1 MNRHNKFYAE
11 MAGELE
17 DDDYDY
23 DEDDYNY
30 DEEYE
35 GEYEAQ
41 YCKKDDTTTTTT
53 GASPSAGRTT
63 GSPSSPSS
71 GKTATSTAGIAT
83 AAKQATSTFTTISP
97 EADGDYDL
105 LESAVPQ
112 LHASWKVNAPTML
125 PLTEAE
131 AVAALRASNYDL
143 GPAVL
148 QLKAK
153 RNEERA
159 RCGGGG
165 VLKVA
170 SVPGKATST
179 TATAAASST
188 LPGVESVLSGLK
200 NRSGEGGT
208 GDDEDSL
215 NDGNHSPGASSYR
228 TAGSLRGSKGTSQR
242 RTKQMLEMQ
251 PDLAK
256 PDCTFV
262 VAGHVDAGKS
272 TTLGHLLLLLGRVS
286 MDEVDKNERDGR
298 SQHKESFKYAWLLD
312 QSEEERRRGVT
323 IDSGSFCFETAHRR
337 VHILDAP
344 GHKDFVLNMISSATQ
359 ADAALLV
366 VNAATSEFE
375 TGLQHGTKEHLLVL
389 KTLGVGSIV
398 VAVNKMDSVGYSR
411 DRYDYIVREL
421 QLLLK
426 QTRIPDEAVIGFCP
440 ISGMTGANIC
450 EVNTTTAPWYSGPC
464 LLEMIDKC
472 PLESRL
478 VSGPLRLSLQDV
490 QGTTLYA
497 KVESGKLFTGDN
509 IQFVPSDVRIAVKS
523 VQKPTVA
530 GTVLVAFAGETVE
543 IVTNS
548 SVTGLYPGCVGC
560 DPNML
565 IRSSTNFEAQIQTF
579 RTLTKSILPGSTFT
593 IVVHALTVRVRV
605 VALISKMDAKSGN
618 WSKGMVKCVP
628 PATQALVLFSAEM
641 PVALEPATECRA
653 LGRFVLQQDGDTVAG
668 GLVTR
673 VMAV

>member
-17 DDDYDY
+17 EDDYDY

-35 GEYEAQ
+35 GEYEGEYDEAA
-41 YCKKDDTTTTTT
+41 D
-53 GASPSAGRTT
+53 GAAASPPAARVT
-63 GSPSSPSS
+63 GKS
-71 GKTATSTAGIAT
+71 TATATTIAAHT
-83 AAKQATSTFTTISP
+83 VKVNPFTTIAP
-97 EADGDYDL
+97 EKDGDFEL
-105 LESAVPQ
+105 LEVAVPQ

-131 AVAALRASNYDL
+131 AVAALRASNYDM
-143 GPAVL
+143 GPALL

-153 RNEERA
+153 REEEKAKR
-159 RCGGGG
+159 GGGG

-170 SVPGKATST
+170 AAPGTKA
-179 TATAAASST
+179 AAAAAASAGANGQS
-188 LPGVESVLSGLK
+188 GVDSPLNGL
-200 NRSGEGGT
+200 RRRTDGSDDE
-208 GDDEDSL
+208 GDDDPL
-215 NDGNHSPGASSYR
+215 NDSHHSPGASSYR

-242 RTKQMLEMQ
+242 RTKQMLEME
-251 PDLAK
+251 PDLSK

-286 MDEVDKNERDGR
+286 MDDVERNEKAGR

-323 IDSGSFCFETAHRR
+323 IDSGSFCFETEHRR

-398 VAVNKMDSVGYSR
+398 VAVNKMDSVNYSK

-426 QTRIPDEAVIGFCP
+426 QTRIAEDSIIGFCP
-440 ISGMTGANIC
+440 ISGMTGTNIC
-450 EVNTTTAPWYSGPC
+450 VRDASAAPWYEGPC
-464 LLEMIDKC
+464 LLDMIDKC

-509 IQFVPSDVRIAVKS
+509 IQFVPSDVRINVKS
-523 VQKPTVA
+523 VQKPTVS
-530 GTVLVAFAGETVE
+530 GSVLVAFAGETVE
-543 IVTNS
+543 IQTS
-548 SVTGLYPGCVGC
+548 SSLTGLYPGCVGC
-560 DPNML
+560 DLTTLMY
-565 IRSSTNFEAQIQTF
+565 SSTDFEAQIQTF

-593 IVVHALTVRVRV
+593 VVVHALTVQVRV
-605 VALISKMDAKSGN
+605 IALISKMDTKTGN

-628 PATQALVLFSAEM
+628 PAAQAMVLFRTEM

-653 LGRFVLQQDGDTVAG
+653 LGRFVLQQDGETVAG

-673 VMAV
+673 VMGH

>member
-11 MAGELE
+11 VADVLE
-17 DDDYDY
+17 EDGYDY
-23 DEDDYNY
+23 EGDDYNY

-35 GEYEAQ
+35 GEYEGEYYEEEKETAVPPPAALVTRAG
-41 YCKKDDTTTTTT
+41 KTGATPTTTK
-53 GASPSAGRTT
+53 ANP
-63 GSPSSPSS
+63 
-71 GKTATSTAGIAT
+71 
-83 AAKQATSTFTTISP
+83 FTTISP
-97 EADGDYDL
+97 QNDGDYEL
-105 LESAVPQ
+105 LLVAIPQ
-112 LHASWKVNAPTML
+112 LYASWRVNAPTML

-131 AVAALRASNYDL
+131 AVAALRSSNYDL
-143 GPAVL
+143 GPSVL
-148 QLKAK
+148 HLKAK
-153 RNEERA
+153 RDEERA
-159 RCGGGG
+159 RRGGGG

-170 SVPGKATST
+170 AAPGKA
-179 TATAAASST
+179 AAVALPAVEAGSSA
-188 LPGVESVLSGLK
+188 LK
-200 NRSGEGGT
+200 RHSEEDEGEN
-208 GDDEDSL
+208 DVYDSS
-215 NDGNHSPGASSYR
+215 HSPGASSYR
-228 TAGSLRGSKGTSQR
+228 TVGSQRCSKGTSQR
-242 RTKQMLEMQ
+242 RTKQMLEME

-286 MDEVDKNERDGR
+286 MDDVAKNEKAGR

-323 IDSGSFCFETAHRR
+323 IDSGSFCFETEHRR

-344 GHKDFVLNMISSATQ
+344 GHKDFVLSMISSATQ

-398 VAVNKMDSVGYSR
+398 VVVNKMDSVGYSK
-411 DRYDYIVREL
+411 DRYDHIVREL

-426 QTRIPDEAVIGFCP
+426 QARIPDEAVVGFCP
-440 ISGMTGANIC
+440 ISGMSGANIC
-450 EVNTTTAPWYSGPC
+450 ELDKEAVPWYDGPC
-464 LLEMIDKC
+464 MLEMIDKC

-490 QGTTLYA
+490 QGSTLYA
-497 KVESGKLFTGDN
+497 KVESGRLFTGDN
-509 IQFVPSDVRIAVKS
+509 IQFVPCDVRVAVKS
-523 VQKPTVA
+523 VQKPTVS
-530 GTVLVAFAGETVE
+530 GSVLVAFAGETIE
-543 IVTNS
+543 ITTSS

-560 DPNML
+560 DPSML
-565 IRSSTNFEAQIQTF
+565 IRSSTDFEAQIQTF
-579 RTLTKSILPGSTFT
+579 RTLTRSILPGSTFT
-593 IVVHALTVRVRV
+593 VIVHALTVQVRV
-605 VALISKMDAKSGN
+605 IALISKMDSKTGN

-628 PATQALVLFSAEM
+628 PVTQAMVLFRAET

-673 VMAV
+673 VMLK

>member
-17 DDDYDY
+17 EDDYNY
-23 DEDDYNY
+23 DEEDYNY

-35 GEYEAQ
+35 GEYEGE
-41 YCKKDDTTTTTT
+41 YEEGEGKDTTGT
-53 GASPSAGRTT
+53 SPPAARVAE
-63 GSPSSPSS
+63 S
-71 GKTATSTAGIAT
+71 GKTGAAAVTAHTNPFA
-83 AAKQATSTFTTISP
+83 TISP
-97 EADGDYDL
+97 QSDGDYDV
-105 LESAVPQ
+105 LEVAIPQ
-112 LHASWKVNAPTML
+112 LYASWKVNAPTML

-131 AVAALRASNYDL
+131 AVTALRASNYDL
-143 GPAVL
+143 GPTVL

-153 RNEERA
+153 RDEQRT
-159 RCGGGG
+159 RRGGGG

-170 SVPGKATST
+170 AAPGKATVT
-179 TATAAASST
+179 TVAA
-188 LPGVESVLSGLK
+188 VESEASRLKKHSETDEEENGLV
-200 NRSGEGGT
+200 
-208 GDDEDSL
+208 DS
-215 NDGNHSPGASSYR
+215 NHSPGASSYR

-242 RTKQMLEMQ
+242 RTKQMLQME
-251 PDLAK
+251 PDLSK

-286 MDEVDKNERDGR
+286 MDEVTKNEKAGR

-323 IDSGSFCFETAHRR
+323 IDAGSFGFETAHRR
-337 VHILDAP
+337 VHVLDAP

-398 VAVNKMDSVGYSR
+398 VAVNKMDSVGYSK

-426 QTRIPDEAVIGFCP
+426 QTRIPDEAIIGFCP

-450 EVNTTTAPWYSGPC
+450 ELDKAAAPWYSGPC
-464 LLEMIDKC
+464 LLEMIDQC

-509 IQFVPSDVRIAVKS
+509 IVFVPSDVRIAVKA

-530 GTVLVAFAGETVE
+530 GSVLVAFAGEPVE

-560 DPNML
+560 DPNAL
-565 IRSSTNFEAQIQTF
+565 IRSSIDFEAQIQTF
-579 RTLTKSILPGSTFT
+579 RTLTRAILPGSTFT
-593 IVVHALTVRVRV
+593 VVVHALTVQVRV
-605 VALISKMDAKSGN
+605 IALISRLDAKTGS

-628 PATQALVLFSAEM
+628 PATQAMVLFRAET

-668 GLVTR
+668 GLVMR
-673 VMAV
+673 VMGK